1 MLKDLNVCSNKTTN
15 VNFTNFTSTKLE
27 RINLIGNPIQTI
39 NIDSVMQLK
48 TLEKLAIS
56 TNFLNTDMLD
66 KLKNEKRRWKI
77 MVIDTSREDEIAIF
91 PQKAQISNVDRSTEI
106 TTSTSIPAVTDPI
119 TTNTPFVF
127 NPSDDPKDAIISE
140 LLKRIQKFKLDHGD
154 IKKSVDNLHTIVI
167 FVVVTFSLF
176 VLIQLAVFV
185 KKNYDL
191 CYRLIRNMFAKKMIP
206 HKPNKISLVTSV
218 RL

>member
-66 KLKNEKRRWKI
+66 KLKNEKK
-77 MVIDTSREDEIAIF
+77 VG
-91 PQKAQISNVDRSTEI
+91 K
-106 TTSTSIPAVTDPI
+106 
-119 TTNTPFVF
+119 
-127 NPSDDPKDAIISE
+127 
-140 LLKRIQKFKLDHGD
+140 
-154 IKKSVDNLHTIVI
+154 
-167 FVVVTFSLF
+167 
-176 VLIQLAVFV
+176 
-185 KKNYDL
+185 
-191 CYRLIRNMFAKKMIP
+191 
-206 HKPNKISLVTSV
+206 
-218 RL
+218 